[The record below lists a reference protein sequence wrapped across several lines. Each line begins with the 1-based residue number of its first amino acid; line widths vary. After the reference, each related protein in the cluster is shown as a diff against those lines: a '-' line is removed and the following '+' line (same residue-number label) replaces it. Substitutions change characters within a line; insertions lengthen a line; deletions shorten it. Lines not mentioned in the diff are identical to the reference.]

1 MILLKLFIVN
11 FILSLSLFYAILK
24 IDNKFIN
31 FFFEKKK
38 SEHNLHKKVI
48 INNAGIIIVLIL
60 LFNLIYLQLIN
71 INYWANLMPRPYI
84 LLISIAFFLIISFL
98 DSKKELHPTIRF
110 FFQITVVYISLSTIN
125 FPIKNLDFL
134 PLKLQYLSVIFFWV
148 YIINVT
154 NFIDGIDGMSGVS
167 LLGFTIPIVIVY
179 LINQNFQSPTLIISL
194 LLLPSIITFL
204 MFNFPPAKFFLGDT
218 GSIPIGYLL
227 GYSMIN
233 LFINNYFFIFFT
245 IFLYPILDVTF
256 NLIRK
261 TCRGDKPWARLFD
274 YYFLIP
280 VIKGGK
286 KHFYVLKY
294 IILITLVTIIFNLI
308 SAIYIINNIYLFIII
323 FIIQIYTIVHFNTF
337 RKDKK

>member
-11 FILSLSLFYAILK
+11 FILSLLLFYAVLK
-24 IDNKFIN
+24 INNNFIN
-31 FFFEKKK
+31 FFFEKKR
-38 SEHNLHKKVI
+38 SEHNLHKKLIV
-48 INNAGIIIVLIL
+48 NNAGIIIVLIL
-60 LFNLIYLQLIN
+60 LFNLIFLQLIN
-71 INYWANLMPRPYI
+71 INYWANSMPRPYI

-110 FFQITVVYISLSTIN
+110 FLQITIVYISLSTIN

-134 PLKLQYLSVIFFWV
+134 PLKLQYLLVIFFWV

-167 LLGFTIPIVIVY
+167 LLGFTIPIIIVY
-179 LINQNFQSPTLIISL
+179 LINQNFQNPALTISI
-194 LLLPSIITFL
+194 LLLPTVITFL
-204 MFNFPPAKFFLGDT
+204 IFNFPPAKFFLGDT

-227 GYSMIN
+227 GYIMIN
-233 LFINNYFFIFFT
+233 LFVNNQFFIFFT
-245 IFLYPILDVTF
+245 IFLYPVLDVTF

-261 TCRGDKPWARLFD
+261 TYRGDKPWARLFD

-280 VIKGGK
+280 IIKGGK

-294 IILITLVTIIFNLI
+294 IILITTMTIIFNIINAL
-308 SAIYIINNIYLFIII
+308 YNINNIYLFIILFVVQI
-323 FIIQIYTIVHFNTF
+323 FIIIHFNTF
-337 RKDKK
+337 RKD